1 MHRKVATTKTNKQ
14 KKDIMIAAKR
24 DFTSVNKVKNRGEI
38 NG

>member
-1 MHRKVATTKTNKQ
+1 MHAKEATAKTNKQ
-14 KKDIMIAAKR
+14 KKDIIIAAKR